1 MSHFFRANLMKISEI
16 AYNGLEMIQFFW
28 FCCRPNSLN
37 FFFFRPILHDNNRSE
52 LNELNKLY
60 SLCKKTLFFKKIFFS
75 NKKQLF
81 FEMIGLSRFD
91 YFTDYRHETRKK

>member
-1 MSHFFRANLMKISEI
+1 M
-16 AYNGLEMIQFFW
+16 
-28 FCCRPNSLN
+28 
-37 FFFFRPILHDNNRSE
+37 HDNNRSE

-60 SLCKKTLFFKKIFFS
+60 SLCKKTLFLKKTFFS

-91 YFTDYRHETRKK
+91 YFTDYRHETRKKLSLTLVSNISINLEISYYGFLFLF